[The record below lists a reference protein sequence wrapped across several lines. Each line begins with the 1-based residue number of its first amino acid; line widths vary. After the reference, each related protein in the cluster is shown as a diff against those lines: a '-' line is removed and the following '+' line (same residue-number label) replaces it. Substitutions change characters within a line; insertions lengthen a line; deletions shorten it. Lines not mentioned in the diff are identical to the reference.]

1 MKKIFLSAI
10 CIIALTF
17 IVNLSYSE
25 VYPTI
30 TKQPDPEKFYILVA
44 VGNYGLFFF
53 EQGTEWDFFNHNIT
67 VFKFKVNDWILK
79 IANIIKNKEGDY
91 PFTLNTDR
99 QWTLTAYYTFKGGN
113 DTDVY
118 GKYTIQDAFKKYPI
132 WEGLKSA
139 VYEEEI
145 K

>member
-17 IVNLSYSE
+17 IVNPSYSE

-30 TKQPDPEKFYILVA
+30 TKQPDPAKFYLLVA

-53 EQGTEWDFFNHNIT
+53 EQGTEWEFFNDNLT
-67 VFKFKVNDWILK
+67 VFKFNVNDWMLK
-79 IANIIKNKEGDY
+79 IAHIIKNKEGDY

-99 QWTLTAYYTFKGGN
+99 TMTLTAYYTF
-113 DTDVY
+113 
-118 GKYTIQDAFKKYPI
+118 
-132 WEGLKSA
+132 
-139 VYEEEI
+139 
-145 K
+145 